1 MNLHVQHEGVPGS
14 HNSQK
19 VCCFQVDILSLS
31 GINFSG
37 LKNIRFLIIIFRI
50 YFKDHSG
57 CCLILI

>member
-37 LKNIRFLIIIFRI
+37 LKISDF
-50 YFKDHSG
+50 
-57 CCLILI
+57 